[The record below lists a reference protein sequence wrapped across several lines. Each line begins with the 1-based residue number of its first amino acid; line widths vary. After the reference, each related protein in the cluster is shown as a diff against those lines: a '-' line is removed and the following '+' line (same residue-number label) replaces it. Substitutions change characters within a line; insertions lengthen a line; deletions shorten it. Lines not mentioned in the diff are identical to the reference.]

1 MADHEQAPDT
11 PQGPDVFERTTE
23 AVQNFLNGAV
33 RVGDNPLLLIGEADK
48 RTRQILR
55 AGGHALTYAALPIE
69 QAGELLGKI
78 GSRETKAKARRP
90 VRVLAESVR
99 LTPQRGRHSRTRRSS
114 PVVQQQTG

>member
-1 MADHEQAPDT
+1 MTDQEQAPDA
-11 PQGPDVFERTTE
+11 PQDPDIFERTTE

-33 RVGDNPLLLIGEADK
+33 RVGDNPLLLVGEADK

-55 AGGHALTYAALPIE
+55 AGGHALTFAALPIE

-78 GSRETKAKARRP
+78 GSRETKARRP
-90 VRVLAESVR
+90 IRVLAESVR